1 MKKKL
6 MIFGGSGYVGSAL
19 INKLVKINK
28 YEILNYDLDLFGS
41 KHLPKNKITHIKGDV
56 RDLIKIKRT
65 IKKFQ
70 PNEILHLACISNDP
84 SYLLN
89 KSLSK
94 DVNYVAFKKLI
105 NLLDTSDIEKFL
117 YASTCSVYG
126 VSNKKNI
133 TEDHPQKPLTE
144 YNKFKGECEKILKNR
159 KNENYSTCIIRPST
173 VCGVST
179 KMRLDLTVNILTNY
193 AFNKG
198 YIKIFGGQQKRP
210 NLHIED
216 MIDLYCLLINKKN
229 YSDCNNESFNAGGEN
244 LKISTIGNKE
254 KKIVQ
259 KFKKKKINL
268 IYEKSSDKRSYHVN
282 GDKIKKYFG
291 FKPKKTVEDAIK
303 DLCFFFDK
311 YEKKDTFTNKNFFNV
326 KKLMSI
332 KFK

>member
-1 MKKKL
+1 

-28 YEILNYDLDLFGS
+28 YQILNYDLDLFGS
-41 KHLPKNKITHIKGDV
+41 NHLPKKKITHIKGDV
-56 RDLIKIKRT
+56 RDINKIERI

-70 PNEILHLACISNDP
+70 PNEIIHLACISNDP

-94 DVNYVAFKKLI
+94 DVNYSAFKKLI
-105 NLLDTSDIEKFL
+105 KIIDKSDIEKFL

-126 VSNKKNI
+126 VSTKKNI

-144 YNKFKGECEKILKNR
+144 YNKFKGECEKILKSR
-159 KNENYSTCIIRPST
+159 KNENYSACIIRPST
-173 VCGVST
+173 VCGVSP

-198 YIKIFGGQQKRP
+198 YIRIFGGQQKRP
-210 NLHIED
+210 NLHIDD
-216 MIDLYCLLINKKN
+216 MTDLYCFLINKEN
-229 YSDCNNESFNAGGEN
+229 YFDCNNESFNAGGEN
-244 LKISTIGNKE
+244 LEISTIGNKV

-259 KFKKKKINL
+259 KFKKEKIEL
-268 IYEKSSDKRSYHVN
+268 IYENSSDKRSYHVN
-282 GDKIKKYFG
+282 ADKIKKYFN
-291 FKPKKTVEDAIK
+291 FKPKKTVEDAIEE
-303 DLCFFFDK
+303 LCIFFNK
-311 YEKKDTFTNKNFFNV
+311 YKKKDTFTNKNFFNV